1 LTRSGAAPIIV
12 PSMSARR
19 LELMAVLVA
28 ASLLCGCAKDR
39 GRPEPATRVDEASGT
54 EAAPRPQE
62 SPAAVAEP
70 TGAGASA
77 EPAAPPPDLS
87 KRAMKIALLL
97 TGPISDDGWNAS
109 AYEGLTSTQRLINAQ
124 ISYLESLEK
133 SRFEESFRGYASD
146 GYDLVIGHAYEF
158 QDAALR
164 VAPDF
169 PNTRFIVIAG
179 NRSEGN
185 VSSISFRL
193 EEATFILGA
202 LAASLSKTG
211 KLGLVGG
218 EEIPSLAPGF
228 QGFIA
233 GARSVRPDATVITK
247 YVGSWVDVALG
258 KEHASALVGQGV
270 DFIFQNADKAGLGVF
285 QAARENPGVFAFGS
299 NKDQNA
305 IAPDVILAS
314 AVIDVPSA
322 ISGLASAVREGR
334 FRAGSYALGVREG
347 IISVVMNPKLA
358 EKVTPELAEQMKAL
372 EARIAAGELNVLD
385 PSQPPAANEG
395 VHPDWLR

>member
-1 LTRSGAAPIIV
+1 
-12 PSMSARR
+12 MSARR
-19 LELMAVLVA
+19 LVFGVVLVA
-28 ASLLCGCAKDR
+28 AALLCGCAKDR
-39 GRPEPATRVDEASGT
+39 DRPEPAPDVDRASRT
-54 EAAPRPQE
+54 DAAAQQ
-62 SPAAVAEP
+62 PAPPGDLAQA
-70 TGAGASA
+70 TGAGDSAA
-77 EPAAPPPDLS
+77 EPAAPPRDPS
-87 KRAMKIALLL
+87 KRAMKVALLL

-109 AYEGLTSTQRLINAQ
+109 AYEGLTTTQRLLNAQ
-124 ISYLESLEK
+124 VSYLESLEK

-169 PNTRFIVIAG
+169 PATRFVVIAG
-179 NRSEGN
+179 NRAEGN

-202 LAASLSKTG
+202 LAASLSKSG

-258 KEHASALVGQGV
+258 KEHASALISQGV

-299 NKDQNA
+299 NKNQNDV
-305 IAPDVILAS
+305 APDVILAS

-322 ISGLASAVREGR
+322 ISGLASAAREGR
-334 FRAGSYALGVREG
+334 FRDGSYALGVREG
-347 IISVVMNPKLA
+347 IVSVEMNPKLA
-358 EKVTPELAEQMKAL
+358 DRVPAALTEQLNAL
-372 EARIAAGELNVLD
+372 QARVAAGELNVLD
-385 PSQPPAANEG
+385 PSQPVSASAEA
-395 VHPDWLR
+395 HPDWLRR